1 MATQTSAPKTYAA
14 RIVTIEDLA
23 NLAKTD
29 SSFASR
35 FNGIEVLTEGQV
47 ITFPNPMVIT
57 SDTYGPKQ
65 SVYYMAV
72 STDDKEIAFSQFLK
86 QDYVGN
92 YVNPAFAGKGI
103 EWLATNLAGKTLTV
117 QKTIA
122 NMATFTKP
130 DKFGNSERVTD
141 LSCNHAPK
149 AVNYFIIAGMQDAL
163 AID

>member
-1 MATQTSAPKTYAA
+1 MPTTAPKTYAA
-14 RIVTIEDLA
+14 RIVTIEDLQ

-57 SDTYGPKQ
+57 SDTYGPKK

-92 YVNPAFAGKGI
+92 YINPAFAGKGI

-130 DKFGNSERVTD
+130 DKLGNSERVTD